1 MSNILKVGWTPFVH
15 NEGNSSESFGYF
27 SEWQHVAIQ
36 PPEPAYKSIAGDR
49 PNSDILPC
57 PGITGYFKNTF
68 LIRSPIDITITVK
81 ADIKAVTL
89 EGAGYDQKFY
99 KEWVVKRPNDFADPN
114 RPIVTLGPKLVF
126 VADED
131 VILEALPAM
140 MHDSPAL
147 RNIHVIP
154 GTYNIHRWMRPV
166 DFTFEVLDPTQP
178 LVFKRGDPLF
188 YIRFIDPKDRKI
200 ELERIE
206 QDNELLKTM
215 YGMVVLKNYVK
226 NVKLNKLYE
235 MAHDWIKDKKWLPG
249 NKKSR
254 CPFHWGKK

>member
-1 MSNILKVGWTPFVH
+1 MSDTLKIGWTPFVH
-15 NEGNSSESFGYF
+15 NEGNPSEGFGYF

-36 PPEPAYKSIAGDR
+36 PPEPAYKSIAADL

-57 PGITGYFKNTF
+57 PGITSYFKNTF
-68 LIRSPIDITITVK
+68 LVSCPVDITITVK
-81 ADIKAVTL
+81 PNIKAVSL
-89 EGAGYDQKFY
+89 EGSGYDQKFY
-99 KEWVVKRPNDFADPN
+99 REWVITRPNDFANPD

-131 VILEALPAM
+131 VILESLPAM

-154 GTYNIHRWMRPV
+154 ATYNIHRWVRPV

-200 ELERIE
+200 ELERIAL
-206 QDNELLKTM
+206 DNELLKTM

-235 MAHDWIKDKKWLPG
+235 MAHDWIKNKTWLP
-249 NKKSR
+249 KKKR